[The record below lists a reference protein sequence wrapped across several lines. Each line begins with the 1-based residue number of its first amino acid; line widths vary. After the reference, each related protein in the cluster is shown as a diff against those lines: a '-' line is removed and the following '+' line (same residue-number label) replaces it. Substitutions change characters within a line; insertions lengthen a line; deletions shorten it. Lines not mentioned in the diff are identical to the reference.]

1 MPDALSALV
10 ARMTPACRG
19 ATARAAN
26 MCVALGHH
34 EVDVEHVLLAMIETR
49 GCDLD
54 LVLSRLGNVS
64 AEVRV
69 DLEKRLQV
77 FRSGRAC
84 TPVFAG
90 FIPSLFEQADVEAG
104 AVAQDQPIRTGHVL
118 LALIGHADWQP
129 MLERISPQLAM
140 LDVQR
145 VREVIDALG
154 ADGIEVPRLGASHGV
169 PVRSAVPAA
178 DSLGRRSGGDAL
190 SRFTVDLTARARAG
204 LLDPVVGRERETLQL
219 INILCRR
226 RQNNPILVGDAGVGK
241 TAVVEGLAL
250 AIGRGQVPE
259 LLKAVEIRSLDMG
272 LLQAGASVKG
282 EFEARLRDLL
292 SEVAASTRP
301 IVIFIDEA
309 HTLIGAGGAAGQ
321 NDAANLLK
329 PALARGELRTIAA
342 TTWAEYKRYVE
353 KDAALSRRFQPVKI
367 AEPDLATAEDMLRA
381 VVPSLELHSGVR
393 ILDDAVRA
401 AVALSARYIADRQLP
416 DKAIAL
422 LDTAVA
428 RVMLSRCDPHPDIG
442 VDEALLSRANVRVA
456 ALSRDAE
463 DGVAERRLISG
474 AVGDV
479 ERLRRGLETKGIA
492 LAEEQVLLNR
502 LEASAGGAVNGN
514 TAEEPD
520 APLCRRESIRQLA
533 KLQGVAPL
541 LPRMVDANVVAAVV
555 ADWTGIPVTRMAQR
569 DADTMM
575 QLEARLAHRVAGQG
589 QALTEVASRVRTAR
603 SGLGDTKHPQGVF
616 LFVGPSGVGKTE
628 TALALAEVLTG
639 SDRKLITVNMSEY
652 QEAHSVSGL
661 KGAPA
666 GYVGYGEGGTLTESI
681 RRQPYSVLLLDE
693 VEKAHPDVLE
703 LFYQV
708 FDRGYMADAEGREID
723 FRQTTIILTSNVGS
737 AAVMQACLNVP
748 DASRPRAEALLDVL
762 RPSLYQSF
770 KPAFLGRTV
779 IVPFYPLTDLVLEE
793 VIRKR
798 LADVAQRLEDRNR
811 TTFLY
816 SNLVIE
822 WVLSRCKEADAG
834 ARDVIRL
841 VDGEVVGML
850 AIEMIAS
857 NLSSEVR
864 STLKLTV
871 GKNDTLVCKLSKA
884 TVSGDKHV
892 F

>member
-104 AVAQDQPIRTGHVL
+104 AVAKDQPIRTGHVL

-145 VREVIDALG
+145 VREVIDTLG
-154 ADGIEVPRLGASHGV
+154 ADGIEVPRLSASHGI

-178 DSLGRRSGGDAL
+178 DSPGRRSGGDAL

-250 AIGRGQVPE
+250 AIARGQVPE

-329 PALARGELRTIAA
+329 PALARGELHTIAA
-342 TTWAEYKRYVE
+342 TTWAEYKLYVE

-463 DGVAERRLISG
+463 DGVAHSRLLSN
-474 AVGDV
+474 AVEAVKCLG
-479 ERLRRGLETKGIA
+479 
-492 LAEEQVLLNR
+492 QR
-502 LEASAGGAVNGN
+502 LEGRRTALTDEQELLAVVQA
-514 TAEEPD
+514 TATSFVGETN
-520 APLCRRESIRQLA
+520 APSKRREAIRQLA
-533 KLQGVAPL
+533 RVQGVAPM
-541 LPRMVDANVVAAVV
+541 LPRVVDANVVAAVV
-555 ADWTGIPVTRMAQR
+555 AEWTGIPVTRMAQS
-569 DADTMM
+569 DAEALI
-575 QLEARLAHRVAGQG
+575 QLEGRLAQRVVGQG
-589 QALTEVASRVRTAR
+589 HALTQAASRVRTAR
-603 SGLGDTKHPQGVF
+603 SGLGDSKRPQGIF

-639 SDRKLITVNMSEY
+639 SDSKLITVNMSEY

-666 GYVGYGEGGTLTESI
+666 GYVGYGEGGTLTEAI

-723 FRQTTIILTSNVGS
+723 FRQTTIVLTSNVGS
-737 AAVMQACLNVP
+737 ASVMQACLNIP
-748 DASRPRAEALLDVL
+748 DASRPKPDALLDLL

-779 IVPFYPLTDLVLEE
+779 VIPYYPLTDLVLEE
-793 VIRKR
+793 IIRKR
-798 LADVAQRLEDRNR
+798 MADVAQKLEERNL
-811 TTFLY
+811 TTLVY

-834 ARDVIRL
+834 ARDAIRL
-841 VDGEVVGML
+841 VDGEVIGVL
-850 AIEMIAS
+850 ATEMMAS
-857 NLSSEVR
+857 DVSSDAR
-864 STLKLTV
+864 STLKLSV
-871 GKNDTLVCKLSKA
+871 GKGDNLVCKLSRA
-884 TVSGDKHV
+884 VAGEKHAV
-892 F
+892 